1 MIEIGRID
9 IAFEVSL
16 MSRYLASPRV
26 GHLTQMLHMFQYLHC
41 NQGLDLVYDS
51 TKINLRESTILP
63 QQRADHKAKE
73 LRALY
78 PDAVD
83 YIPPNMLEALGTSV
97 QINAFVDADLAGE
110 TTTRCSQT
118 GILIYMN
125 MAPIIWISKRQSAVE
140 SSTFGSNFV
149 AMCTL
154 VETLI
159 GLQYKLRIFGVPLD
173 GPCNAFCDNE
183 PITNAS
189 MSANAT
195 LKPKHIS
202 ISYHQASE
210 AVAAGAMLVF
220 YE

>member
-1 MIEIGRID
+1 MLPSLPELDVSTSCSPDEHQFYQQIIGIARWMIKIGRID

-118 GILIYMN
+118 GILIYVN
-125 MAPIIWISKRQSAVE
+125 MAPII
-140 SSTFGSNFV
+140 
-149 AMCTL
+149 
-154 VETLI
+154 
-159 GLQYKLRIFGVPLD
+159 
-173 GPCNAFCDNE
+173 
-183 PITNAS
+183 
-189 MSANAT
+189 
-195 LKPKHIS
+195 
-202 ISYHQASE
+202 
-210 AVAAGAMLVF
+210 
-220 YE
+220 